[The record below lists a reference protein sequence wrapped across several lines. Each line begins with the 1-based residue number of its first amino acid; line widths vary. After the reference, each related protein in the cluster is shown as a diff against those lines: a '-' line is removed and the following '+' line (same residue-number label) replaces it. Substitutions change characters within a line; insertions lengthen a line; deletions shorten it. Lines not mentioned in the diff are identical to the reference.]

1 MALPRMIQNSCNVL
15 DNPHSLYYP
24 PMSIIGLFFCLE
36 ILNIPVMIIQG
47 VQSLVM
53 MMIRSTNQR
62 ALVSS

>member
-1 MALPRMIQNSCNVL
+1 MALPKMTQDSYNVL

-36 ILNIPVMIIQG
+36 ILNIPVCTQG
-47 VQSLVM
+47 VQSSI
-53 MMIRSTNQR
+53 MMIRQTNQH

>member
-1 MALPRMIQNSCNVL
+1 MALPKMTQDSYNVL

-36 ILNIPVMIIQG
+36 ILNIPVSTQG
-47 VQSLVM
+47 VQSSVM
-53 MMIRSTNQR
+53 VIRQTNQH